1 MAKKINLTQMRMY
14 RAEWA
19 RVRKALVELG
29 DFSPADAE
37 AERKAIQREAIGS
50 EKSSADFSDSEL
62 NKVLDAFGKIL
73 VIFDGPS
80 DAPSRNAANLI
91 WAIEQLGLPEA
102 TITHLAQDAYG
113 RSADWPRDGD
123 WRKLPERRLTC
134 LRYTVTR
141 HARTLQK
148 RESA

>member
-1 MAKKINLTQMRMY
+1 MAKKINLTQIRMY

-29 DFSPADAE
+29 DFSPSDAE
-37 AERKAIQREAIGS
+37 AERKAIQLEAIGS
-50 EKSSADFSDSEL
+50 DKSSTEFSDSEL

-80 DAPSRNAANLI
+80 SGPTRNQANLI
-91 WAIEQLGLPEA
+91 WAIEQLGLPED

-113 RSADWPRDGD
+113 RSADWPRDGN

-134 LRYTVTR
+134 LRYTCTR
-141 HARTLQK
+141 QARTLQK

>member
-50 EKSSADFSDSEL
+50 ENPARISAIPNSTKSS
-62 NKVLDAFGKIL
+62 
-73 VIFDGPS
+73 
-80 DAPSRNAANLI
+80 
-91 WAIEQLGLPEA
+91 
-102 TITHLAQDAYG
+102 THLA
-113 RSADWPRDGD
+113 RSW
-123 WRKLPERRLTC
+123 
-134 LRYTVTR
+134 
-141 HARTLQK
+141 
-148 RESA
+148 

>member
-1 MAKKINLTQMRMY
+1 MAKKINLTQIRMY
-14 RAEWA
+14 RAEWS
-19 RVRKALVELG
+19 RVRKALVKLG
-29 DFSPADAE
+29 DFSPSDAE
-37 AERKAIQREAIGS
+37 AERKAIQIEAIGS
-50 EKSSADFSDSEL
+50 DKSSTLFSDSEL

-80 DAPSRNAANLI
+80 SGPPRNQSNLI
-91 WAIEQLGLPEA
+91 WAIKQLGLPDA

-134 LRYTVTR
+134 LRYTCTR
-141 HARTLQK
+141 HARSLRK
-148 RESA
+148 LDSA

>member
-1 MAKKINLTQMRMY
+1 MAKITPAQLGKY
-14 RAEWA
+14 RFEWS
-19 RVRKALVELG
+19 RVRKALVEWG
-29 DFSPADAE
+29 DFSPSDAE

-50 EKSSADFSDSEL
+50 DKSSKDFTNAEL

-73 VIFDGPS
+73 VLFDGPS
-80 DAPSRNAANLI
+80 DAPSRTVQNLI
-91 WAIEQLGLPEA
+91 YAIEHLGLPEA

-113 RSADWPRDGD
+113 RSADWPRDDD

-134 LRYTVTR
+134 LRYTCTR
-141 HARTLQK
+141 HARTLRK